1 MKKYLYIAL
10 AAAALTSCSSDDT
23 LDVVQGEAITFGNAF
38 VGNSTRAIDPSYSNA
53 DNKIQSFQLF
63 GTVNN
68 VNIYNNVKVENK
80 TAADSN
86 TEAGYGKV
94 WYCPVTQYWVDGAN
108 YVFAAVVDAKNINTN
123 DKGIPTSLEYE
134 LDGTTDMLYNSVT
147 RNNNTN
153 TNMVEFNFTHLLS
166 KVYFSFVNN
175 MTADS
180 KYTYKVTEVKITSG
194 LATTGVYTIGVA
206 TPWALGPTTTGSLKF
221 GNIGGTA
228 ENEAAT
234 VLTYNAPTTSKDAKL
249 IIPGNQTLAISYTV
263 ELLYNGESVKSE
275 TKTASVTHNF
285 AENHV
290 YNISGELQLTKE
302 ITFTVKTMNT
312 WSETDDDDD
321 DEKVNM

>member
-53 DNKIQSFQLF
+53 ANKIQSFQLF

-68 VNIYNNVKVENK
+68 VNIYNEVTVENK
-80 TAADSN
+80 KSANSDE
-86 TEAGYGKV
+86 EAGYGNE
-94 WYCPVTQYWVDGAN
+94 WYCPVTQYWVSDAN
-108 YVFAAVVDAKNINTN
+108 YVFAAVVDAKKINTN
-123 DKGIPTSLEYE
+123 DKGIPTSLEYT
-134 LDGTTDMLYNSVT
+134 LDGETDMLYNKVE
-147 RNNNTN
+147 RINNT
-153 TNMVEFNFTHLLS
+153 TMVEFNFTHLLS

-180 KYTYKVTEVKITSG
+180 KYTYKVTDVKITSG
-194 LATTGVYTIGVA
+194 LATTGVYTIGA
-206 TPWALGPTTTGSLKF
+206 TTPWALGSTTTGSLEF

-263 ELLYNGESVKSE
+263 ELLYNGEPVKSE
-275 TKTASVTHNF
+275 TKTASVAHDF

-290 YNISGELQLTKE
+290 YNISGELQLTNE

-312 WSETDDDDD
+312 WSETD
-321 DEKVNM
+321 EVVEM

>member
-1 MKKYLYIAL
+1 MKKYLFIAL

-23 LDVVQGEAITFGNAF
+23 LDNVQGEEIAFGNVF
-38 VGNSTRAIDPSYSNA
+38 VGKSTRAIDPSYSNTA
-53 DNKIQSFQLF
+53 NKIQSFQLF

-68 VNIYNNVKVENK
+68 VNIYNDVKVENK

-86 TEAGYGKV
+86 TEAGYGNQ
-94 WYCPVTQYWVDGAN
+94 WYCPVTQYWVADAD
-108 YVFAAVVDAKNINTN
+108 YIFAAVVDAKKINTN

-147 RNNNTN
+147 RKNNT
-153 TNMVEFNFTHLLS
+153 TMVEFNFTHLLS

-180 KYTYKVTEVKITSG
+180 KYTYKVTDVKITSG
-194 LATTGVYTIGVA
+194 LATTGVYIIGAA
-206 TPWALGPTTTGSLKF
+206 TPWALGPTTTGSLEF

-234 VLTYNAPTTSKDAKL
+234 VLNYNAPTTSKDAKL
-249 IIPGNQTLAISYTV
+249 IIPGNQALNISYTV

-290 YNISGELQLTKE
+290 YNISGELQLTNE
-302 ITFTVKTMNT
+302 ITFTVKTMDSWEAT
-312 WSETDDDDD
+312 ET
-321 DEKVNM
+321 EVEM

>member
-53 DNKIQSFQLF
+53 ANKIQSFQLF

-68 VNIYNNVKVENK
+68 VNIYNDVKVENK
-80 TAADSN
+80 KAANSN
-86 TEAGYGKV
+86 EEAGYGNV
-94 WYCPVTQYWVDGAN
+94 WYCPVKQYWVSDAN
-108 YVFAAVVDAKNINTN
+108 YVFAAVVDAKKINTN
-123 DKGIPTSLEYE
+123 DKGIPTSLEYT
-134 LDGTTDMLYNSVT
+134 LDGETDMLYNKVE
-147 RNNNTN
+147 RINNT
-153 TNMVEFNFTHLLS
+153 TMVEFEFTHLLS

-180 KYTYKVTEVKITSG
+180 KYTYKVTDVKITSG
-194 LATTGVYTIGVA
+194 LATTGVYTIGA
-206 TPWALGPTTTGSLKF
+206 TTPWALGSTKTGSLEF

-263 ELLYNGESVKSE
+263 ELLYNGEPVKSE

-290 YNISGELQLTKE
+290 YNISGELQLTNE
-302 ITFTVKTMNT
+302 ITFTVRTMNT

-321 DEKVNM
+321 EEVNM

>member
-1 MKKYLYIAL
+1 MKKYLYIAI
-10 AAAALTSCSSDDT
+10 AAATLASCSQDEVM
-23 LDVVQGEAITFGNAF
+23 DVAEKEAITFGNAF

-53 DNKIQSFQLF
+53 NNKIQSFQLF

-68 VNIYNNVKVENK
+68 VNIYNDVKVENK
-80 TAADSN
+80 KSVDSN
-86 TEAGYGKV
+86 EEAGYGNE
-94 WYCPVTQYWVDGAN
+94 WYCPVTQYWVSDAN
-108 YVFAAVVDAKNINTN
+108 YIFAAVVNANKINK
-123 DKGIPTSLEYE
+123 DGYGMPTSLEYT

-147 RNNNTN
+147 RKNNTA
-153 TNMVEFNFTHLLS
+153 MVEFNFTHLLS

-175 MTADS
+175 MTVDS
-180 KYTYKVTEVKITSG
+180 KYTYKVTDVKITSG
-194 LATTGVYTIGVA
+194 LATTGVYTIGA
-206 TPWALGPTTTGSLKF
+206 TTPWALGTTKTGNLEF

-249 IIPGNQTLAISYTV
+249 IIPGNQTLNISYTV

-290 YNISGELQLTKE
+290 YNISGELQLTNE

-312 WSETDDDDD
+312 WSETD
-321 DEKVNM
+321 EVVEM